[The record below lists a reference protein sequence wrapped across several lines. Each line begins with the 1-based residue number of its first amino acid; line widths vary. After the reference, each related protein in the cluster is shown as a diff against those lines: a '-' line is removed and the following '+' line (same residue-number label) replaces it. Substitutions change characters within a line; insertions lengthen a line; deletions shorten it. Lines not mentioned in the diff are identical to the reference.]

1 MSDREPLTAEGSP
14 LAANPNDAKGYRRGG
29 GSRPRQPT
37 QGRGRSIGNSL
48 VLAVLVAGLV
58 IAGWF
63 LASQHQALRA
73 AEAALTDSQ
82 RRLAVLEERLQIT
95 DQTMS
100 DADKEVVSQMG
111 VWQDE
116 IRKLWDVTNKRNRGW
131 IEENRANLKKHDT
144 TLASVDAGLKEIK
157 ANVARHEST
166 LTQQAAL
173 AEQLAAVELQL
184 RQLNNQQRQATDQL
198 NAVRQTVSGLES
210 GLSRRVTE
218 TEKAVQAIDAYRL
231 QLNARLVDLQTRVDR
246 LSAPAAP

>member
-1 MSDREPLTAEGSP
+1 MSDREPLGTEGSP
-14 LAANPNDAKGYRRGG
+14 LAANPDDAKGYRRGG
-29 GSRPRQPT
+29 GPRPRQPAST
-37 QGRGRSIGNSL
+37 GGRSIGMSL

-58 IAGWF
+58 VAGWF
-63 LASQHQALRA
+63 IASQHQALRT
-73 AEAALTDSQ
+73 AESALTDSQ

-100 DADKEVVSQMG
+100 DADKEVVSQLG

-116 IRKLWDVTNKRNRGW
+116 VRKLWDVVNKRNRGW
-131 IEENRANLKKHDT
+131 IEENRANIKKHDAV
-144 TLASVDAGLKEIK
+144 LASIDASMKELK
-157 ANVARHEST
+157 ASVGRHEST

-173 AEQLAAVELQL
+173 AEQLAAVEQQL
-184 RQLNNQQRQATDQL
+184 RQMTNQQRQATDQL

-231 QLNARLVDLQTRVDR
+231 QLNSRLVDLQTRVDR
-246 LSAPAAP
+246 LSVPPAP